1 MRDRTLDAAVKKYGY
16 WNKCEKTRYLTYF
29 HFGVK
34 LTQMAEPKSFKC
46 RFIEPGVISYEDSK
60 QGTVFVSKEALD
72 RMAPSFRNCP
82 VIFIPEKHDDSDK
95 STAFNFNDIGSNPA
109 CGIVTGKPYWGDD
122 GWQYVE
128 MAVWDDDALKAIEQ
142 GFSVS
147 CAYEPDKVDDAG
159 GQWHQIAYD
168 NAVLDGHY
176 MHMAIVP
183 DPRYEGS
190 RILKNSKG
198 GNMAPFGIGKPKN
211 AAAAPAP
218 APEKKP
224 DDAGA
229 GDKPEMLNAED
240 TKVDV
245 NGVPVPLYELIEAFK
260 MKQGAGST
268 PAQLTPDDVV
278 QVEGFGDVTVADLIA
293 AYGEGSGD
301 GDEGESLENAE
312 APTDAQGQ
320 PAVKEAM
327 KNAAPKKPAVN
338 SSLRNAARSAGGA
351 GRPEID
357 DESSR
362 IARGSERYSIPAK
375 QGGK

>member
-1 MRDRTLDAAVKKYGY
+1 MQH
-16 WNKCEKTRYLTYF
+16 LTTF
-29 HFGVK
+29 NFGVK

-95 STAFNFNDIGSNPA
+95 TTAFNFSDIGSNPA
-109 CGIVTGKPYWGDD
+109 CGIITGLPYWGDD
-122 GWQYVE
+122 GWQYVD

-168 NAVLDGHY
+168 SAVLDGHY

-198 GNMAPFGIGKPKN
+198 GNMALFGIGKPKN
-211 AAAAPAP
+211 AAPAPAP

-224 DDAGA
+224 DDKGA
-229 GDKPEMLNAED
+229 GEKPEMLNAED

-245 NGVPVPLYELIEAFK
+245 NGVPVPLYELIEAYK
-260 MKQGAGST
+260 MKHGAGDT
-268 PAQLTPDDVV
+268 PAQLNPEDVV

-293 AYGEGSGD
+293 AYGESGEET
-301 GDEGESLENAE
+301 GEEGEAMNNAE
-312 APTDAQGQ
+312 APTDTTAQ
-320 PAVKEAM
+320 PAVKDKLE
-327 KNAAPKKPAVN
+327 NSAPKKPTVN
-338 SSLRNAARSAGGA
+338 VALRNAARSDSGI

-362 IARGSERYSIPAK
+362 IKRGAERYSIPAK

>member
-1 MRDRTLDAAVKKYGY
+1 
-16 WNKCEKTRYLTYF
+16 
-29 HFGVK
+29 
-34 LTQMAEPKSFKC
+34 MAEPKSFKC

-109 CGIVTGKPYWGDD
+109 CGIVTGLPYWGDD
-122 GWQYVE
+122 GWQYVD
-128 MAVWDDDALKAIEQ
+128 MAVWDDDALKAIEN

-147 CAYEPDKVDDAG
+147 CAYEPDSVNDQG
-159 GQWHQIAYD
+159 GQWHQIPYD
-168 NAVLDGHY
+168 NEVIEGHY

-198 GNMAPFGIGKPKN
+198 GNMALFGIGKPKN
-211 AAAAPAP
+211 TAPAP
-218 APEKKP
+218 APVPDKP
-224 DDAGA
+224 KENECG
-229 GDKPEMLNAED
+229 GNKPEMLNAED

-245 NGVPVPLYELIEAFK
+245 NGTPVPLYELVEAFK

-268 PAQLTPDDVV
+268 PAQLNPDDEVE
-278 QVEGFGDVTVADLIA
+278 VEGFGRVSVADLIA
-293 AYGEGSGD
+293 SYQGEEEETGEG
-301 GDEGESLENAE
+301 EALENAE
-312 APTDAQGQ
+312 EPTDT
-320 PAVKEAM
+320 EAE
-327 KNAAPKKPAVN
+327 PAVN
-338 SSLRNAARSAGGA
+338 EKLTNSASGKPAKRTVNKSLRNAARTDSGF
-351 GRPEID
+351 GREKID
-357 DESSR
+357 DESTR
-362 IARGSERYSIPAK
+362 LARGNERYSIPAK